1 METIKLKFNGSLTSL
16 CGNPF
21 GRAVFTEQV
30 ENALKEQS
38 IVTVLIPDNIDTV
51 SMSFVQGFLSSLAEK
66 YGMNNVSEHLI
77 VCSAHSRVNR
87 KFNEAMSM
95 RV

>member
-30 ENALKEQS
+30 ENALKEKS

-51 SMSFVQGFLSSLAEK
+51 FLL
-66 YGMNNVSEHLI
+66 NNYISI
-77 VCSAHSRVNR
+77 
-87 KFNEAMSM
+87 
-95 RV
+95 